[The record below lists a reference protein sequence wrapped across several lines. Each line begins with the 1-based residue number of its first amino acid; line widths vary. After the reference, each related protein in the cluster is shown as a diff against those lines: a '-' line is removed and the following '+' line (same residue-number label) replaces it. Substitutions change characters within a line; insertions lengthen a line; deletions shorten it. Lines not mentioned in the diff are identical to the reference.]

1 MGTTYHWVEGIPD
14 EPVEDKGEGMTQTR
28 GAEVEGGDKYRITL
42 EVQQDLFNDFDPDL
56 EPVAKHGRPL
66 LILIGKHARLS
77 NIDDN
82 GLFIRTEAF
91 ESCGVPVLRT
101 AGTSARGLLKSW
113 VELRKTVTK
122 ETCWMSVKHGC
133 RFVFNNLSNV

>member
-1 MGTTYHWVEGIPD
+1 MSQLRI
-14 EPVEDKGEGMTQTR
+14 GEGMTQTR
-28 GAEVEGGDKYRITL
+28 GAEVEGGDKYRIML
-42 EVQQDLFNDFDPDL
+42 EVQQDLFNYFVPDL

-82 GLFIRTEAF
+82 GRFIRTEAF
-91 ESCGVPVLRT
+91 KSCGVPVLRT

-113 VELRKTVTK
+113 MELRKTLTK
-122 ETCWMSVKHGC
+122 ETFGVSVEHGC
-133 RFVFNNLSNV
+133 ICF

>member
-1 MGTTYHWVEGIPD
+1 MSTKV
-14 EPVEDKGEGMTQTR
+14 EGMTQTR

-42 EVQQDLFNDFDPDL
+42 EVQQDLYNFLNPDL

-82 GLFIRTEAF
+82 GRFIRTEAF
-91 ESCGVPVLRT
+91 EFCGTPVLRK
-101 AGTSARGLLKSW
+101 AGSSARGLLKSW
-113 VELRKTVTK
+113 VELRKT
-122 ETCWMSVKHGC
+122 
-133 RFVFNNLSNV
+133 